1 MTDTTSTST
10 ATTAA
15 TPAVATP
22 TPPSN
27 YALYRTTAYKGQP
40 VGYVIA
46 AQMLTD
52 PTKVTLSAGFAYVAD
67 PDGKYPPGSIYT
79 PSAATA

>member
-1 MTDTTSTST
+1 MADTPSASPAT
-10 ATTAA
+10 AAA

-40 VGYVIA
+40 IGYVIA

-52 PTKVTLSAGFAYVAD
+52 PKKVTLPAGFAYVAD
-67 PDGKYPPGSIYT
+67 PNGKYPTGSIYT
-79 PSAATA
+79 PSAAT